1 MLLRRIAVA
10 AGALALVL
18 APATAASAA
27 PSEQDTTYLRAAHQ
41 SNLAEIAGGRIAQQ
55 KGASQAVKD
64 VGARFV
70 EDHTRLDAALRETAA
85 ALDVDLPSAPN
96 PEQRA
101 LAARY
106 EAASGSDFDAL
117 YLATQMDAHMKAM
130 RLGETELAR
139 GNDAQAK
146 KLAQD
151 AAPVI
156 ASHHE
161 LLTDTAAD
169 LGVPTSIDT
178 GTGGLAG
185 RDSTGAA
192 GLAAVGL
199 LLVTAALVLL
209 RRRPRAT
216 RG

>member
-1 MLLRRIAVA
+1 MLLRRIAVT

-106 EAASGSDFDAL
+106 EAASGSEFDAL

-146 KLAQD
+146 KVAQD

-192 GLAAVGL
+192 GLATVGL
-199 LLVTAALVLL
+199 LLVSAALVLL